1 VERASSTYAANLIG
15 RQMAATA
22 NPPHALKDPL
32 IFLSAGEASG
42 ERYGAAL
49 MEAVRERLPKARFFG
64 LGGARMTA
72 LGFRPVVRAEDVAHM
87 GITEVVR
94 HAPYIYGQF
103 QRLKRAIAAERPS
116 LAVLIDFPDVN
127 LRLAEHLHRHGVPV
141 VYFVSPQLW
150 AWKKRRIRRVQ
161 RFVDRMLV
169 IFPFEEPFYRERGVA
184 AEFVGHPLA
193 DLAAPEV
200 TREAFARQHGLDAS
214 KPWLALLPG
223 SRQREVHLNL
233 PTMLEAATILNDTIR
248 NESGPG
254 DTYQYLLPVAP
265 TLAPETVPAIV
276 AAQPSGAK
284 PVLVSDARAALYHA
298 RGSVVASGTATVEA
312 ALLGN
317 PFVVVYRLSKM
328 SYAIARRFVKVPH
341 VAMANLIAGRRVVPE
356 LIQDEF
362 TAANVVAALKPLLAE
377 GTAREEAMA
386 GLREVRERLRVHDT
400 AGATGD
406 DAGETAI
413 GRAARICVEL
423 LAGGASLT
431 SNAAGSSNARSPN
444 RGKEPET
451 SALPAGTYRA

>member
-1 VERASSTYAANLIG
+1 MTGREAN
-15 RQMAATA
+15 
-22 NPPHALKDPL
+22 PL

-49 MEAVRERLPKARFFG
+49 MEAIRQRLPEARFFG
-64 LGGARMTA
+64 LGGGVMAA

-103 QRLKRAIAAERPS
+103 QRLKRAIAAERPA

-127 LRLAEHLHRHGVPV
+127 LRLAEQLHRYGIPV

-193 DLAAPEV
+193 DLAPPEV

-214 KPWLALLPG
+214 KPWVALLPG
-223 SRQREVHLNL
+223 SRQREVDLNL
-233 PTMLEAATILNDTIR
+233 PTMLEAATTLDSTTQ
-248 NESGPG
+248 G

-265 TLAPETVPAIV
+265 TLRRERLAAAI
-276 AAQPSGAK
+276 AARRGGAK
-284 PVLVSDARAALYHA
+284 PVLVDDARAALFHA

-317 PFVVVYRLSKM
+317 PFVVVYRLSKL
-328 SYAIARRFVKVPH
+328 SYAIARRFVSVPH

-356 LIQDEF
+356 LIQSEF
-362 TAANVVAALKPLLAE
+362 TATNVVRALEPLLAD
-377 GTAREEAMA
+377 GPAREEAIA
-386 GLREVRERLRVHDT
+386 GLREVRERLETRDAANRG
-400 AGATGD
+400 AGNRG
-406 DAGETAI
+406 AGGTAI
-413 GRAARICVEL
+413 GRAAHICVEL
-423 LAGGASLT
+423 LAGG
-431 SNAAGSSNARSPN
+431 NAAGASKTEVANTGLAN
-444 RGKEPET
+444 TRGEPEG
-451 SALPAGTYRA
+451 SVLPAGTYQA

>member
-1 VERASSTYAANLIG
+1 MTGVQAN
-15 RQMAATA
+15 
-22 NPPHALKDPL
+22 PL

-49 MEAVRERLPKARFFG
+49 MDAIRRRLPEARFFG
-64 LGGARMTA
+64 LGGAAMAA

-103 QRLKRAIAAERPS
+103 QRLKRAIAAERPA

-127 LRLAEHLHRHGVPV
+127 LRLAEQLHRYGIPV

-193 DLAAPEV
+193 DLAPPEV

-214 KPWLALLPG
+214 KPWVALLPG
-223 SRQREVHLNL
+223 SRQREVDLNL
-233 PTMLEAATILNDTIR
+233 PTMLEAATTLNSTMH
-248 NESGPG
+248 G
-254 DTYQYLLPVAP
+254 DTYRYLLPVAP
-265 TLAPETVPAIV
+265 TLGRERLAAAI
-276 AAQPSGAK
+276 AAQRSGAK
-284 PVLVSDARAALYHA
+284 PVLVDDARAALFHA

-317 PFVVVYRLSKM
+317 PFVVVYRLSKL
-328 SYAIARRFVKVPH
+328 SYAIARRFVSVPH
-341 VAMANLIAGRRVVPE
+341 VAMANLIAGRRLVPE
-356 LIQDEF
+356 LIQSEF
-362 TAANVVAALKPLLAE
+362 TATNVVRALKPLLAD
-377 GTAREEAMA
+377 GPAREEAIS
-386 GLREVRERLRVHDT
+386 GLREVRERLEIRDA
-400 AGATGD
+400 AGKG
-406 DAGETAI
+406 GRGTAI
-413 GRAARICVEL
+413 GRAAHICVEL
-423 LAGGASLT
+423 LAGG
-431 SNAAGSSNARSPN
+431 NAAGASKTEASNMGLAN
-444 RGKEPET
+444 TRGEPER
-451 SALPAGTYRA
+451 SVLPAGTYQA

>member
-1 VERASSTYAANLIG
+1 MDARDN
-15 RQMAATA
+15 
-22 NPPHALKDPL
+22 PL

-49 MEAVRERLPKARFFG
+49 MESARRLVPGARFFG
-64 LGGARMTA
+64 LGGARMAA

-103 QRLKRAIAAERPS
+103 QRLKRAIAAERPA

-127 LRLAEHLHRHGVPV
+127 LRLAEHLHRHGIPV
-141 VYFVSPQLW
+141 IYFVSPQLW

-193 DLAAPEV
+193 DLAPPEV

-214 KPWLALLPG
+214 KPWVALLPG

-233 PTMLEAATILNDTIR
+233 PTMLEAATML
-248 NESGPG
+248 G
-254 DTYQYLLPVAP
+254 DTYQYVVPVAP
-265 TLAPETVPAIV
+265 TLPPQTVPAILTDFR
-276 AAQPSGAK
+276 AARPSGAR
-284 PVLVSDARAALYHA
+284 PVLVEDARAALHHS

-312 ALLGN
+312 ALEGN
-317 PFVVVYRLSKM
+317 PFVVVYRLSKV
-328 SYAIARRFVKVPH
+328 SYAIARRFVTVPH
-341 VAMANLIAGRRVVPE
+341 VAMANLIAGRRLVPE

-362 TAANVVAALKPLLAE
+362 TAGNIVHALRPLLAE
-377 GTAREEAMA
+377 APARREAIA
-386 GLREVRERLRVHDT
+386 GLREVRERLRRN
-400 AGATGD
+400 GD
-406 DAGETAI
+406 ESGGDESAI
-413 GRAARICVEL
+413 DRAARICVEL
-423 LAGGASLT
+423 LAGRGILT
-431 SNAAGSSNARSPN
+431 SNAAGSSTAGEAAESPAPAASVY
-444 RGKEPET
+444 RG
-451 SALPAGTYRA
+451 